1 MANHKGFQVAM
12 LLTSAVIILA
22 GTSCRR
28 EHLTP
33 DRIVGKVVIDGVCG
47 NYAVQVISG
56 KIDSSRLLASWLDG
70 DTTYTNVFT
79 VANRCNFG
87 GYGLKQGQEFS
98 FQLSDSAIVQSC
110 AICDIYVAVP
120 NVANTV
126 IDVQPMP

>member
-1 MANHKGFQVAM
+1 M
-12 LLTSAVIILA
+12 LFTSVIIVLA

-28 EHLTP
+28 QHLFP
-33 DRIVGKVVIDGVCG
+33 DPLIGKVVVDGACG

-56 KIDSSRLLASWLDG
+56 RIDPARIVASWPDG

-98 FQLSDSAIVQSC
+98 FQLSDSAIAQDCMV
-110 AICDIYVAVP
+110 CDIYVAVP

-126 IDVQPMP
+126 INVQPVQR